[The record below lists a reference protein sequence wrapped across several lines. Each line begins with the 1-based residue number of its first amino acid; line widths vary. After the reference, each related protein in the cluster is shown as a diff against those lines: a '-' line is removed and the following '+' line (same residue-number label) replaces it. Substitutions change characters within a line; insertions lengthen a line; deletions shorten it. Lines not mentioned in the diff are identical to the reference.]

1 MADLD
6 PCPPQSPQLHA
17 APTLPRQPPP
27 GPVEPNAA
35 RHPGL
40 YPGPVLEFVE
50 LTKRYGD
57 LVALDRL
64 SLEVPPGR
72 LFGLLGPNGAGKSTA
87 MRLVFGLLR
96 PDGGEVRWNGKPVGG
111 AQRLRFGYL
120 PEERGLYPKMRVRDQ
135 LVYFGRLHGLT
146 VAGAATATDRWLE
159 RLGVADRARDKAE
172 ALSLGNQ
179 QRVQLAAALVHDPE
193 LLVLDEPFS
202 GLDPVAVDALSQVL
216 AERAA
221 AGVTVVFSSHQL
233 DLVEDLC
240 QSVAIIHKGRLVLS
254 GEVAELK
261 QASGRRFLRVLVE
274 PRAMAA
280 DGAWARGLPGVTVQQ
295 ADGDGTRLAL
305 DPGVDP
311 LDVLQR
317 AAATGRVVDFGLELP
332 PLSQLFRE
340 AVRR

>member
-1 MADLD
+1 
-6 PCPPQSPQLHA
+6 
-17 APTLPRQPPP
+17 
-27 GPVEPNAA
+27 
-35 RHPGL
+35 
-40 YPGPVLEFVE
+40 VLEFVE
-50 LTKRYGD
+50 LTKRYGSV
-57 LVALDRL
+57 VALDQL

-96 PDGGEVRWNGKPVGG
+96 PDGGEVRWRGKRVG
-111 AQRLRFGYL
+111 QTDRLRFGYL

-135 LVYFGRLHGLT
+135 LIYFGRLHGLGRDAA
-146 VAGAATATDRWLE
+146 VAATDRWLE
-159 RLGVADRARDKAE
+159 RLGVAERAGDRAE

-202 GLDPVAVDALSQVL
+202 GLDPVAVDALSEVL

-240 QSVAIIHKGRLVLS
+240 DSVAIIHRGHLVLS
-254 GEVAELK
+254 GVVRDLK
-261 QASGRRFLRVLVE
+261 RRSGRRCLHVVVE
-274 PRAMAA
+274 GGDGAA
-280 DGAWARGLPGVTVQQ
+280 TGAWAADLPGVAVEP
-295 ADGDGTRLAL
+295 ADARSAVDEEGLNL
-305 DPGVDP
+305 SLEPGVDA
-311 LDVLQR
+311 LAVLQR
-317 AAATGRVVDFGLELP
+317 AATAGRIVDFGLELP

-340 AVRR
+340 AVQG